1 MTSKTCLT
9 FSISSVEKSLVI
21 SLAILLMIAFLFTIY
36 SFAFSD
42 KITIF
47 KRWSVLAFVFSSLT
61 KSASNNF

>member
-36 SFAFSD
+36 SLPFSD
-42 KITIF
+42 KITIL
-47 KRWSVLAFVFSSLT
+47 SVGQYWHLFSSLT